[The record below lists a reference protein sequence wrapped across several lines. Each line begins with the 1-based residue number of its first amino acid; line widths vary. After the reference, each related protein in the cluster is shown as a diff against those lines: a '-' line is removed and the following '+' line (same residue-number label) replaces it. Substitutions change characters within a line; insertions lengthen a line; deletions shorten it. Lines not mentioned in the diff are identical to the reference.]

1 MPHLLTFTL
10 LVTLSTTTVAE
21 DCLVST
27 NPPQLVESYPGV
39 AEQHSD
45 PEQGLY
51 SAILENGD
59 LIMLRYGRCELLKKS
74 DYFSRSETISQ
85 TSLATWAGHL
95 IASSSAVESFEQK
108 ITGHG
113 TNFRPGDELL
123 IEDGNGSHSIMIVP
137 SESPY
142 FRVTARYEWIPP
154 KH

>member
-1 MPHLLTFTL
+1 MPRLLTFTL
-10 LVTLSTTTVAE
+10 LVALSCTAVAE

-27 NPPQLVESYPGV
+27 APPKLVESYPGV
-39 AEQHSD
+39 AGQRSD

-59 LIMLRYGRCELLKKS
+59 LIMVRYGRCELLKKS
-74 DYFSRSETISQ
+74 SYFSRSETISQ
-85 TSLATWAGHL
+85 NSLATWTGHL
-95 IASSSAVESFEQK
+95 IASPSAVESVERQ
-108 ITGHG
+108 ITSRG
-113 TNFRPGDELL
+113 TKFQPGDELV
-123 IEDGNGSHSIMIVP
+123 IEDSNGSHSIVIVS